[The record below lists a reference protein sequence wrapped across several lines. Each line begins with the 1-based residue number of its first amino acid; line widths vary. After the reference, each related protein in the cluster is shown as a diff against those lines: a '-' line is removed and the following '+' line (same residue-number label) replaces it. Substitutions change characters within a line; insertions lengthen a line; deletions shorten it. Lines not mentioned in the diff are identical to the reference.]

1 MSRDF
6 RRANAA
12 LFLAGLITFAT
23 LYTYQPL
30 FPSLVDAFGVSPTV
44 ASLALSVTTLALAL
58 TLPVAG
64 SLSDAL
70 GRRAMMSVAVLVAPA
85 LVMASTAPLPFAG
98 LLALRLVQG
107 VVLAG
112 VPGVAMAY
120 LADEAPPRYLPAAMG
135 LYIAGNAVGGMTG
148 RIVTAWLADPLGW
161 RPAVLIIG
169 AANLLMGVAFVLLL
183 PPSRGFRRRPLHLWT
198 LTVSLLGHLRHPG
211 LLALYSLA
219 FAAMGAFVTLY
230 NYVSFRLLGPGFG
243 LSQAQVALIFLAYA
257 GGAVGSTV
265 MGGLVDRFGRGRVM
279 TTALLLMAGGAALTL
294 PVSLPAVAVGIAV
307 FTTGFFGVH
316 TLASSGVGP
325 LAGGARAQASSL
337 YLFCY
342 YLGSSVS
349 GTGGGL
355 VYERWAWPGVVALVL
370 ALVVAAAGAA
380 WLAATVAVRRAEAPD
395 GAA

>member
-1 MSRDF
+1 VSRDF
-6 RRANAA
+6 RRANTA

-30 FPSLVDAFGVSPTV
+30 FPSLVDDFGIRPTV
-44 ASLALSVTTLALAL
+44 ASLALSVTTLALAV
-58 TLPVAG
+58 TLPIAG
-64 SLSDAL
+64 SLSDAM

-148 RIVTAWLADPLGW
+148 RIVTAWLADLVGW
-161 RPAVLIIG
+161 RLAVLSIG
-169 AANLLMGVAFVLLL
+169 AASLLMGVAFVLLL
-183 PPSRGFRRRPLHLWT
+183 PPSRGFRRRPLRLWPLT
-198 LTVSLLGHLRHPG
+198 LSLLGHLRHPG
-211 LLALYSLA
+211 LLGLYCLA
-219 FAAMGAFVTLY
+219 FAAMGGFVTLY

-243 LSQAQVALIFLAYA
+243 LSQSQVALIFLAYA

-265 MGGLVDRFGRGRVM
+265 MGGLVARFGRGRVL
-279 TTALLLMAGGAALTL
+279 TVALLLMTAGTVLTL
-294 PVSLPAVAVGIAV
+294 PASLPAVAAGIAV
-307 FTTGFFGVH
+307 FTAGFFGVH

-337 YLFCY
+337 YLFFY

-370 ALVVAAAGAA
+370 ATVALAVAAAVF
-380 WLAATVAVRRAEAPD
+380 ATVIVPRSRWAPPVS
-395 GAA
+395 